1 MLKHHMLA
9 ALVAVNATSVLAADT
24 VNISVSGTMTRPP
37 CTVTSASALTVNFGS
52 VRTDQIDSASTVL
65 VPVKMT
71 CPAGSSLNMSFTS
84 TNGTISATVA
94 KTTAANLGVSLLYVS
109 DSSAANLAGVKKAFT
124 GLNGSVDLSLNA
136 KLVSSGT
143 VAVGS
148 YTSAMVLTIE
158 YL

>member
-1 MLKHHMLA
+1 MIKNLSLA
-9 ALVAVNATSVLAADT
+9 ALAAFINVPAFAADT
-24 VNISVSGTMTRPP
+24 VNINVRGTMTRPP
-37 CTVTSASALTVNFGS
+37 CTLTSATALTANFNS
-52 VRTDQIDSASTVL
+52 VRTDEISSAPVVS

-71 CPAGSSLNMSFTS
+71 CPSGSSLNMSFTS

-94 KTTAANLGVSLLYVS
+94 KTNVTNLGVALLYAS
-109 DSSAANLAGVKKAFT
+109 DSSAANMEGVKKAFT

-136 KLVSSGT
+136 KLVSTGT

-148 YTSAMVLTIE
+148 YSSALVLTID